1 MRVVSLA
8 SGSHGNATLVESQGQ
23 VLLIDCGLSCRAL
36 TQRCQAAGISLE
48 QVCAVVFTHDHRDH
62 TYGVKG
68 FHKKYPEVPLFAN
81 WMTAD
86 AITVGQKLKDD
97 PFYNF
102 ENGQSFS
109 VGPFEICAFSIP
121 HDVSD
126 PVGYVVRAEEQTFFH
141 ATDVGTPLDS
151 IGVHLA
157 EADIAIL
164 ESNHDPILLH
174 QSDRAEVL
182 KQRIRGPRGHLSNED
197 AAALV
202 RKWASPKLRCLALG
216 HLSQECNEPH
226 IAERVM
232 RETLTQINR
241 TDIALAILS
250 QYEICEI

>member
-1 MRVVSLA
+1 MRVISLA

-23 VLLIDCGLSCRAL
+23 VLLIDCGLSCRTL
-36 TQRCQAAGISLE
+36 TQRCQQVGISPA
-48 QVCAVVFTHDHRDH
+48 QICAVLFTHDHRDH
-62 TYGVKG
+62 TYGVKV
-68 FHKKYPEVPLFAN
+68 FHKNHPEVPLFAN
-81 WMTAD
+81 WMTAE
-86 AITVGQKLKDD
+86 AITTATKLKDD

-102 ENGQSFS
+102 ENGQVFT
-109 VGPFEICAFSIP
+109 VGPFEVSAFSIP
-121 HDVSD
+121 HDVPD
-126 PVGYVVRAEEQTFFH
+126 PVGYLVRAEGQTFFH

-174 QSDRAEVL
+174 QSNREEFL

-197 AAALV
+197 AAELV
-202 RKWASPKLRCLALG
+202 RKWASPKLRRLALG

-232 RETLTQINR
+232 RETLVQMNR
-241 TDIALAILS
+241 TEIDLAILS
-250 QYEICEI
+250 QYEVFEL